1 MVAHGSGRRGG
12 ARPAATRIS
21 STQWTRARPVRDGK
35 VEEFVQEQF
44 SSRHDEWVPGRI
56 LYAALLLVGFV
67 GLVASGLQQER
78 RFAPLQPAVTAF
90 GQREGGKA
98 LTTEKAMDGFGAWS
112 PTGQE
117 IAFMR
122 DGRIWVIPAAGG
134 KAVQLTRG
142 EKRWDAVPAWRPGS
156 PQELA
161 FIRLP
166 VNGGEA
172 KVMLLNRQT
181 GAERE
186 LASEPTT
193 IGYLAWSP
201 DGKALYYTTAET
213 IHRLD
218 LDGGSHRP
226 LLRIKEGWEL
236 TAGGVA
242 VSPDG
247 KLLVFGAGPRLER
260 GVRYNLY
267 GIRLDAQEIH
277 PEALTTEGGIMPAFA
292 PKKDRF
298 LLAYRNPVSKTG
310 IYLMSLPDHQTSPL
324 ILDDAKGMY
333 FHPNWRPDATELVV
347 SRLALDVP
355 LPAEGTGFIS
365 HLYRF
370 PVRRDSAGGGEE

>member
-1 MVAHGSGRRGG
+1 
-12 ARPAATRIS
+12 
-21 STQWTRARPVRDGK
+21 

-44 SSRHDEWVPGRI
+44 SSRQDSWVPARI
-56 LYAALLLVGFV
+56 LYAALLLVGLV
-67 GLVASGLQQER
+67 GLVSSGLQQER

-90 GQREGGKA
+90 SQRAGGRA
-98 LTTEKAMDGFGAWS
+98 LTSGKVMDGFGAWS

-122 DGRIWVIPAAGG
+122 NGRIWVIPAAGG
-134 KAVQLTRG
+134 KAVQLTHG
-142 EKRWDAVPAWRPGS
+142 DGRWDAVPTWRPDS
-156 PQELA
+156 PNELA

-193 IGYLAWSP
+193 VGYLAWSP
-201 DGKALYYTTAET
+201 DGKTLFYTTPEM
-213 IHRLD
+213 IYRLD
-218 LDGGSHRP
+218 PATGTRSAFLK
-226 LLRIKEGWEL
+226 IKEGWEL

-247 KLLVFGAGPRLER
+247 KLLVFGAGPRLGR

-267 GIRLDAQEIH
+267 GVRLDVPEIH

-292 PKKDRF
+292 PLKDRF
-298 LLAYRNPVSKTG
+298 LIAYRNPITKTG
-310 IYLMSLPDHQTSPL
+310 IYLMSLPDHQTTPL
-324 ILDDAKGMY
+324 LLDDAKGMF
-333 FHPNWRPDATELVV
+333 FHPNWSPDAKELVV

-355 LPAEGTGFIS
+355 PPAEGPGFIS
-365 HLYRF
+365 HLYRI
-370 PVRRDSAGGGEE
+370 PVRRDSAGGGED